1 MPSPS
6 PKQTGRRRSRSRGWS
21 SSPKDSS
28 RRPPQSPGPSSPQP
42 LAQLPPLPP
51 GTEVEVRVDDDG
63 FHGSW
68 FEATVEA
75 FVPAQRRGSRP
86 RCTVAYTHLPPDHPD
101 AATTLVEL
109 SHIRPRPP
117 LSSPEAEPFRLHE
130 IVEAFHED
138 GWRSG
143 IVLATGPL
151 AVAFP
156 ITREVVAFQEPHH
169 VRPRRDYVDGQW
181 APSQAAVA
189 VQPKRAARVYA
200 VGEKVEVVRDRELY
214 GVSWYPAT
222 VAKAIDTLSYLVEY
236 LDLKDEK
243 GTGMLTEYLHYRF
256 IRPAV
261 RWEGGFWLGP
271 GAAVEAYREGAWSAG
286 VVRRHV
292 GESKYEISIDGKEAE
307 LLLTTVQELLKPQ
320 YNWNG
325 KYWNIVRAK
334 RKGNERQ
341 SISGEHPSSS
351 VEVASNDDEH
361 KHHTESSS
369 TKRSRIELMEKTPE
383 ELTDGSKN
391 APECEMNRTLSV
403 LRKSSASSSL
413 PSGRNN
419 FRVLPQ
425 RIVSSCTVPMKGKPH
440 NRSRA
445 DVIPM
450 KGLGLHHAS
459 SENPKPHNRS
469 RADVIG
475 EVNHEILSEML
486 RSDGQL
492 NTRGTSADEAHDMLP
507 TAGLIEQKM
516 DSNCINNA
524 AQQMEIHE
532 MHPIQALRGNSDDND
547 NLERRGHGT
556 VHVNEVTIQRIQEPI
571 ESICGGQ
578 DFQDGERVDERP
590 TEPHVQNAASSHCT
604 IGNTP
609 FRSCSVS
616 GSSLNLTLGS
626 HQIEH
631 VSHQIE
637 HVSITKT
644 SCWWDLCRDIQ
655 QQPHFLPLQEFVPE
669 LREGMALGLMVA
681 YVSLVDSIKKSCIED
696 SIASFEG
703 KISALAYL
711 ERNGFDVKFLQL
723 SLDRL
728 LQMKRNHAKHLER
741 VDKLKELLPE
751 KESIMSGKY
760 VLLREKE
767 EAICQLQQKLECLH
781 GEVEQIAK
789 EAKDED
795 AEISRLKE
803 DVNITLQE
811 RDDVVLRFQSVQAE
825 LCSTL
830 HISD

>member
-334 RKGNERQ
+334 
-341 SISGEHPSSS
+341 
-351 VEVASNDDEH
+351 
-361 KHHTESSS
+361 
-369 TKRSRIELMEKTPE
+369 
-383 ELTDGSKN
+383 
-391 APECEMNRTLSV
+391 
-403 LRKSSASSSL
+403 
-413 PSGRNN
+413 
-419 FRVLPQ
+419 
-425 RIVSSCTVPMKGKPH
+425 
-440 NRSRA
+440 
-445 DVIPM
+445 
-450 KGLGLHHAS
+450 
-459 SENPKPHNRS
+459 
-469 RADVIG
+469 
-475 EVNHEILSEML
+475 
-486 RSDGQL
+486 
-492 NTRGTSADEAHDMLP
+492 
-507 TAGLIEQKM
+507 
-516 DSNCINNA
+516 
-524 AQQMEIHE
+524 MEIHE

-547 NLERRGHGT
+547 NRQLERRGHGT
-556 VHVNEVTIQRIQEPI
+556 VH
-571 ESICGGQ
+571 
-578 DFQDGERVDERP
+578 
-590 TEPHVQNAASSHCT
+590 
-604 IGNTP
+604 
-609 FRSCSVS
+609 
-616 GSSLNLTLGS
+616 
-626 HQIEH
+626 
-631 VSHQIE
+631 
-637 HVSITKT
+637 
-644 SCWWDLCRDIQ
+644 
-655 QQPHFLPLQEFVPE
+655 EFVPE